1 MQLKQYKFCFN
12 LLKVYEKYS
21 PDLLDIIEF
30 ITINDESPLQYKIP
44 KFDLNLR
51 WIKINENIKW
61 NQAGARNLGILS
73 AKSDKFT
80 DLDHVFMKIFWNLW

>member
-12 LLKVYEKYS
+12 FLKVYEKYS

-30 ITINDESPLQYKIP
+30 ITIHDELPLQHKIP

-51 WIKINENIKW
+51 
-61 NQAGARNLGILS
+61 
-73 AKSDKFT
+73 
-80 DLDHVFMKIFWNLW
+80 

>member
-51 WIKINENIKW
+51 
-61 NQAGARNLGILS
+61 
-73 AKSDKFT
+73 
-80 DLDHVFMKIFWNLW
+80 